1 MEKKDILPQEQSKQ
15 PGRQTDMN
23 PVPNSEARDYKASGK
38 LLNKKAIITG
48 GDSGIGRSIAI
59 MFAKEGADVA
69 IVYLNETE
77 DALKT
82 KKLVEETGCK
92 CLTFAGDV
100 GNRSF
105 CDEVV
110 EKTVNKFG
118 HIDILV
124 NNAGEQHVR
133 ERFEDITDEQIERTF
148 KTNLF
153 SQFYFIRATLKHMTS
168 GCNIIN
174 TASVTAYA
182 GNPLLVDYSSTK
194 GGVVALTRSLA
205 LQLASRGIRVNA
217 VAPGPIWT
225 PLIPAK
231 DSYPAKK
238 VEKFGTEKP
247 LGRAGQ
253 PDEVAPC
260 YVFLASDDST
270 YMTGQTLH
278 PNGGAIVNG

>member
-1 MEKKDILPQEQSKQ
+1 MGKNNIPPQDQNKQ
-15 PGRQTDMN
+15 PGRQTEMY
-23 PVPNSEARDYKASGK
+23 PAPNSEARGYKGSKK
-38 LLNKKAIITG
+38 LLHKKAIITG
-48 GDSGIGRSIAI
+48 GDSGIGRSVAI

-69 IVYLNETE
+69 IVYLNETD

-82 KKLVEETGCK
+82 KKLVEETGRK

-100 GNRSF
+100 GNRFF
-105 CDEVV
+105 CDKVV
-110 EKTVNKFG
+110 DSVADAFG
-118 HIDILV
+118 RIDILV

-133 ERFEDITDEQIERTF
+133 ENFEDITDEQIERTF

-153 SQFYFIRATLKHMTS
+153 SQFYFIKAALKYMKAD
-168 GCNIIN
+168 CNIIN

-205 LQLASRGIRVNA
+205 LQLAPRGIRVNA

-231 DSYPAKK
+231 DTTPSEKI
-238 VEKFGTEKP
+238 EKFGTEKP

-260 YVFLASDDST
+260 YVFLASSDST